1 VLSSPTE
8 SDPFAVRL
16 SESAIDAGGVLETP
30 GHDMVA
36 TADVG
41 PDGNLYA
48 AAFPFDRQT
57 FQPLP
62 GSYLFGVNPDGG
74 LVPGC
79 DEPVPIGDAM
89 TKPLAVH
96 GVASDV
102 VVVVGATSDGRIA
115 IRAFAPDCAPLGDL
129 DFIQFRDT
137 AAGAGLDSAPNG
149 AFADAG
155 ALTVFGGARVPLS
168 GGGTQLR
175 PAMIRLQPDWADPET
190 QWAMVYDTD
199 LQLLTAA
206 APVKAGGNPG
216 RIAAAGP
223 NSGGAPR
230 FGFFDAA
237 TGTQVGSTAAAPF
250 TQFALQQQSGR
261 GILGGTQLMLGSQGP
276 QDALGAAGFAATP
289 PPTLDS
295 GFGWSFDPFAG
306 SFLTMNGLGSSQ
318 QWLWAAWTGFE
329 GSTETAG
336 VTRAPAAGGSVGT
349 ITIPLDGAQFPLLD
363 LGPPPDPNDPPI
375 TVTPRPGVPTP
386 APNAAPEADLAA
398 FLAVDREYEFE
409 LRTAGTETALPL
421 RVTVENRGPAPA
433 ADVRVRNAATLTR
446 TGGGSESPDAPFGG
460 GVCSLAVRDLECG
473 VVAPSTRI
481 RETVGYLF
489 EGPGTVV
496 VNATASSTTQDPEPA
511 NNVASLEVEVE
522 WLPDSDGLRFRSRGT
537 AVIAR
542 AAGPSITGKARRA
555 HAVYVALARRR
566 QGAKVRA
573 SAASCAWL
581 RNARGA
587 VRRERARSC
596 DEPVW
601 LKARGRRNFRLNLGR
616 ALPPGRYTALSRAV
630 AGSGV
635 TESSFRAKDGNR
647 QDFRIAAR
655 RRSR

>member
-1 VLSSPTE
+1 
-8 SDPFAVRL
+8 
-16 SESAIDAGGVLETP
+16 
-30 GHDMVA
+30 MVA
-36 TADVG
+36 AAGVG

-62 GSYLFGVNPDGG
+62 GSYLFAVDPDGR

-79 DEPVPIGDAM
+79 DEPVPIGDGM

-102 VVVVGATSDGRIA
+102 VVVVGTTSDGRIA
-115 IRAFAPDCAPLGDL
+115 IRAFAPDCTPLGDL
-129 DFIQFRDT
+129 DFLQFRDT
-137 AAGAGLDSAPNG
+137 TAGAGLDSAPNG

-155 ALTVFGGARVPLS
+155 TLTVFGGARVPLS

-175 PAMIRLQPDWADPET
+175 PAMIRLQADWADPET
-190 QWAMVYDTD
+190 QWARVYDTD
-199 LQLLTAA
+199 LRVLTAA
-206 APVKAGGNPG
+206 APVKAGGNPD
-216 RIAAAGP
+216 RIAAAGQD
-223 NSGGAPR
+223 SGGAPR
-230 FGFFDAA
+230 FGFFDAT
-237 TGTQVGSTAAAPF
+237 TGAQVGSTAAAPF
-250 TQFALQQQSGR
+250 NQFALQQQGGR
-261 GILGGTQLMLGSQGP
+261 GILGGRQLTLGPQGP
-276 QDALGAAGFAATP
+276 QDVLGAAGFAAVP
-289 PPTLDS
+289 PPTLDT

-306 SFLTMNGLGSSQ
+306 SFLTMDGLGSSQ

-336 VTRAPAAGGSVGT
+336 VARAPAAGGSMGS
-349 ITIPLDGAQFPLLD
+349 ITIPLDGAQLPLLD
-363 LGPPPDPNDPPI
+363 LGPPPDPNDP
-375 TVTPRPGVPTP
+375 RPGVATP
-386 APNAAPEADLAA
+386 VPNVAPEADLAA
-398 FLAVDREYEFE
+398 FLAIDREYELE
-409 LRTAGTETALPL
+409 LRRSGTETALPL
-421 RVTVENRGPAPA
+421 RVTIENRGPAPA
-433 ADVRVRNAATLTR
+433 SDVRVRNAATLTR
-446 TGGGSESPDAPFGG
+446 TGGGSEPADPPFGG

-489 EGPGTVV
+489 ESPGTVV
-496 VNATASSTTQDPEPA
+496 VNATASSTTRDPEPA

-542 AAGPSITGKARRA
+542 AAGPSITGRAKGART
-555 HAVYVALARRR
+555 VYVALARLR

-587 VRRERARSC
+587 VRRERGRSC

-601 LKARGRRNFRLNLGR
+601 LKARGHRSFRLDLRR

-647 QDFRIAAR
+647 QDFRIATR